1 MANEGVSRSIQVL
14 KWLPQSSAIE
24 RMITVCMYVQVH
36 TPFIQQC
43 INLCN
48 SDTIMFIISS
58 RNAAVRPT
66 AVDPVVAPGNH
77 R

>member
-1 MANEGVSRSIQVL
+1 
-14 KWLPQSSAIE
+14 
-24 RMITVCMYVQVH
+24 MYVQVH

-58 RNAAVRPT
+58 ENAAVRPT